1 MPAIFASSG
10 LPVEEHYRRFGRP
23 GGPMRQVSLDELLA
37 SANRQSQSIR
47 DFEQESGLTAMDR
60 IRDFAK
66 AASSEPTLLGTGV
79 SAGLGGPLGGGI
91 YAGIKDESFLTGLLA
106 LLASGAAA
114 GGGAH
119 LAHKGVGAALG
130 RFAPMVQR
138 GMAGLRKGEKLV
150 TPGAAGWDRAMRW
163 SRPAGSAAG
172 AMAGTYGVSTLASD
186 KAASDTSSILM
197 PLTTSLL
204 EKFAGIEAQ
213 ADGFDVKKL
222 LAQLALVGSGGLLG
236 RGMGHFI
243 GERAGRVIG
252 AHAGG
257 DGLGGGLRRGI
268 DTLQSK
274 TPDISL
280 KHRIPVNKSRI
291 NPDGHIESTMSMG
304 SLESFLNGFGVEA
317 AQRAGAYTG
326 GNIGA
331 RMGANAG
338 TGLGLF
344 GGGAASLA
352 IPDSKKSA
360 SFKSMSAIAYSISRF
375 HKIAHQQQE
384 LHAKQAAMQLARG
397 GMQLARG
404 AARPAERAMKNVT
417 PRGMGGAAS
426 SFAMPSLR
434 QSVNVTKAPG
444 LRDYLGQAGNW
455 AKQEWKKSP
464 TGFAA
469 QVGLPAY
476 AGYKELVSDPRHMRD
491 GARMGAEGTLNQMS
505 DYMGNAG
512 LMERLGFLLNP
523 QGASNQMR
531 EMGMQQILQALG

>member
-47 DFEQESGLTAMDR
+47 DFEQETGVTALDR

-130 RFAPMVQR
+130 RFAPLVRR
-138 GMAGLRKGEKLV
+138 GLDGLRKGEKLV

-172 AMAGTYGVSTLASD
+172 AMAGTYGVSTLASQ
-186 KAASDTSSILM
+186 KSASDT
-197 PLTTSLL
+197 P
-204 EKFAGIEAQ
+204 
-213 ADGFDVKKL
+213 
-222 LAQLALVGSGGLLG
+222 
-236 RGMGHFI
+236 
-243 GERAGRVIG
+243 
-252 AHAGG
+252 
-257 DGLGGGLRRGI
+257 
-268 DTLQSK
+268 
-274 TPDISL
+274 
-280 KHRIPVNKSRI
+280 
-291 NPDGHIESTMSMG
+291 STM
-304 SLESFLNGFGVEA
+304 
-317 AQRAGAYTG
+317 
-326 GNIGA
+326 
-331 RMGANAG
+331 
-338 TGLGLF
+338 
-344 GGGAASLA
+344 ASV
-352 IPDSKKSA
+352 
-360 SFKSMSAIAYSISRF
+360 AYSISRF
-375 HKIAHQQQE
+375 HKIASAQAAAVAAPAAPHQGTPWLKILAALGLGAGGGVVGHRLMRPLDKALGLGGLGQLYGAVLGGGSGLAAAQPMFGS
-384 LHAKQAAMQLARG
+384 KQANLSLLRG

-404 AARPAERAMKNVT
+404 AARPAARAMKNVT

-434 QSVNVTKAPG
+434 QSVSVTKAPG
-444 LRDYLGQAGNW
+444 LRDYLSQAGNW

-531 EMGMQQILQALG
+531 EMGMQQIMQALG